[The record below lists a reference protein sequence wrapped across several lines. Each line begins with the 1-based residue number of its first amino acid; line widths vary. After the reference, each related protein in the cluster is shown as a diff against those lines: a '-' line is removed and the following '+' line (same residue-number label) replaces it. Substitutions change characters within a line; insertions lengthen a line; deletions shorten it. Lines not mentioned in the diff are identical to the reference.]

1 MAQLDVILPLE
12 PADTLPVVRS
22 LKISDLKDVLKKGL
36 QDFWAMPTHVVFL
49 CGIYPVVGL
58 LLFRVTF
65 EYDLLP
71 LLYPLAAG
79 FALVGP
85 FAAIGLYELSRR
97 RELGLD
103 TSWRHAIDI
112 VHSPSLRSIVGLGF
126 LLLGIFGAWIG
137 VAHALY
143 AANFGDQPL
152 TSVSSFVKSVLTTPE
167 GRNLII
173 LGNGIGF
180 LFALTAASISVV
192 SFPLLLDR
200 NVGFATAVLTS
211 LRVVVKNPVAMAA
224 WFLIVAVGLLIGAL
238 ALFVG
243 LAIVLPVLGHS
254 TWHLYRKAVEPQS
267 GPRPEYYPRPRRKR
281 YAADFPSS
289 LIAPFSDAPEE
300 PPDRNQRSS

>member
-1 MAQLDVILPLE
+1 MAQFDVILPLE

-22 LKISDLKDVLKKGL
+22 LEIADLKAVLKKGL

-49 CGIYPVVGL
+49 CAIYPVIGV
-58 LLFRVTF
+58 LLFRVVF
-65 EYDLLP
+65 ERDLLP
-71 LLYPLAAG
+71 LLFPLAAG

-103 TSWRHAIDI
+103 TSWRHAIDV
-112 VHSPSLRSIVGLGF
+112 VHSPSLGPIVGLGV
-126 LLLGIFGAWIG
+126 LLLVIFGTWIG
-137 VAHALY
+137 VAQGLY
-143 AANFGDQPL
+143 IANFGDQPP
-152 TSVSSFVKSVLTTPE
+152 TSLLSFVRAVLTTPE
-167 GRNLII
+167 GHNLII

-180 LFALTAASISVV
+180 LFALAAASISVI

-211 LRVVVKNPVAMAA
+211 LRVVVKNPVTMAA
-224 WFLIVAVGLLIGAL
+224 WFLIVAIGLLIGSL

-243 LAIVLPVLGHS
+243 LAIVLPMLGHS
-254 TWHLYRKAVEPQS
+254 TWHLYRKAVVPES
-267 GPRPEYYPRPRRKR
+267 GPRPEYHPRSRRKR

-289 LIAPFSDAPEE
+289 LFAPFADTPEQS
-300 PPDRNQRSS
+300 PDRDQRPS

>member
-1 MAQLDVILPLE
+1 MAQSDVILPLE
-12 PADTLPVVRS
+12 PADTSPVVRS
-22 LKISDLKDVLKKGL
+22 LAIADLKHVLKKGF

-49 CGIYPVVGL
+49 CAIYPVIGL
-58 LLFRVTF
+58 FLFRAVF
-65 EYDLLP
+65 ERDLLP
-71 LLYPLAAG
+71 LLFPLAAG

-103 TSWRHAIDI
+103 TSWRHAIDV
-112 VHSPSLRSIVGLGF
+112 VHSPSLGPIVGLGV
-126 LLLGIFGAWIG
+126 LLLVIFGVWIG
-137 VAHALY
+137 VAQGLY
-143 AANFGDQPL
+143 IANFGDQPL
-152 TSVSSFVKSVLTTPE
+152 TSLLSFVKTVLTTPE
-167 GRNLII
+167 GHNLII

-180 LFALTAASISVV
+180 LFALAAASISVI

-211 LRVVVKNPVAMAA
+211 LRVVVKNPVTMAA
-224 WFLIVAVGLLIGAL
+224 WFLIVATGLLIGSL

-254 TWHLYRKAVEPQS
+254 TWHLYRKAVEPKS
-267 GPRPEYYPRPRRKR
+267 GPRPEYHPRSRRKR

-289 LIAPFSDAPEE
+289 LFAPFADTPEQS
-300 PPDRNQRSS
+300 PDRDQRPS

>member
-1 MAQLDVILPLE
+1 MAQLDVILPTE
-12 PADTLPVVRS
+12 PTDTLPVVRS
-22 LKISDLKDVLKKGL
+22 LEIADLKDVLKKGM

-49 CGIYPVVGL
+49 CAIYPVVGL
-58 LLFRVTF
+58 LLFRATF

-112 VHSPSLRSIVGLGF
+112 VHSPSLGPIVGLGL
-126 LLLGIFGAWIG
+126 LLLGIFGTWIA
-137 VAHALY
+137 VAHGLFVAS
-143 AANFGDQPL
+143 FGDRPL
-152 TSVSSFVKSVLTTPE
+152 TSVASFVENVLTTPA
-167 GRNLII
+167 GHNLIV

-180 LFALTAASISVV
+180 LFALAAASISVI

-211 LRVVVKNPVAMAA
+211 LRVVARNPVTMAA
-224 WFLIVAVGLLIGAL
+224 WFLIVAAGLLIGSL

-254 TWHLYRKAVEPQS
+254 TWHLYRKAIEPQS
-267 GPRPEYYPRPRRKR
+267 GPRPEYHPRHRRKR
-281 YAADFPSS
+281 YAADFPSA
-289 LIAPFSDAPEE
+289 LFAPFSDTPEE
-300 PPDRNQRSS
+300 PPDRDRRPS